1 MGTQM
6 SPHIFI
12 IEWQLIV
19 DHLIYRNLSKSF
31 KIYHN
36 LSFPNYSSL
45 KPPKSNFAG
54 AGVVGLFLED
64 NDKS

>member
-36 LSFPNYSSL
+36 LSFQNYSSSN
-45 KPPKSNFAG
+45 PPKSNFAG
-54 AGVVGLFLED
+54 EGLDDSSLED